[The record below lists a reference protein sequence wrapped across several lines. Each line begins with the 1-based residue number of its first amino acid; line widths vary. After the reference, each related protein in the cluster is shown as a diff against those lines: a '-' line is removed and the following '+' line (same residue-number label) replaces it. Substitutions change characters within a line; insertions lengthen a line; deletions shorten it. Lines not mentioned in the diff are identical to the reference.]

1 MTLPLDEFKAAT
13 SAVFLFEEIE
23 RELIRLDGERKPAHP
38 IERIKREGMKSALL
52 QERYR
57 IAEGLRGIVD
67 LRA

>member
-23 RELIRLDGERKPAHP
+23 RELIRLDGQKKTIHP
-38 IERIKREGMKSALL
+38 IEKIKREGMKKALL
-52 QERYR
+52 AERRR
-57 IAEGLRGIVD
+57 IPEGLRGIVD